1 MKNHKMKP
9 GPSGQTEHNMKEL
22 VIIGQGPAGISAA
35 LYAVRGGASVTVVAK
50 DGGALAKADK
60 IQNYYG
66 FADGVSAKELV
77 ANGIEQAKNLG
88 VKFVEAEVCGV
99 EFGADGFEV
108 KTTDRTIAAGAL
120 VIACGT
126 ARNVPPIRNIDKFE
140 GRGVSYCAICD
151 GFFFRG
157 KKVAVIG
164 SGPYAESEYGVLK
177 NIIEDVTILTNGL
190 APQFSLPCDTRK
202 IESFEGGEAVEE
214 IVFADGTREKFDGI
228 FIACGSAGAFEL
240 SKKLG
245 LETDGNKIVTDE
257 KRATNIPGIYAAG
270 DCISGMQQIAK
281 AVCDGMIAGT
291 EALKFLKAE

>member
-1 MKNHKMKP
+1 
-9 GPSGQTEHNMKEL
+9 MKEL

-66 FADGVSAKELV
+66 FADGISAKELV
-77 ANGIEQAKNLG
+77 ANGIAQAKNLG
-88 VKFVEAEVCGV
+88 AKFIEAEVCGV
-99 EFGADGFEV
+99 EFGTDGFDV

-126 ARNVPPIRNIDKFE
+126 SRNVPPIKNIDVFE

-157 KKVAVIG
+157 KKIAVIG
-164 SGPYAESEYGVLK
+164 NGAYAESEYGVLK
-177 NIIEDVTILTNGL
+177 
-190 APQFSLPCDTRK
+190 QFSLPCDTRK
-202 IESFEGGEAVEE
+202 IESFEGGETVEE
-214 IVFADGTREKFDGI
+214 VVFADGAREKYDGI

-270 DCISGMQQIAK
+270 DCIPGLQQIAK

-291 EALKFLKAE
+291 EALKFLKTIG